1 MLLNSDITAAEAIGI
16 LRLSSKGSGKI
27 SISIA
32 KKAPVAEIY
41 NGIGV

>member
-1 MLLNSDITAAEAIGI
+1 MLLNSDITDAEAIGI

-27 SISIA
+27 SVSIA
-32 KKAPVAEIY
+32 KKAPADEIY